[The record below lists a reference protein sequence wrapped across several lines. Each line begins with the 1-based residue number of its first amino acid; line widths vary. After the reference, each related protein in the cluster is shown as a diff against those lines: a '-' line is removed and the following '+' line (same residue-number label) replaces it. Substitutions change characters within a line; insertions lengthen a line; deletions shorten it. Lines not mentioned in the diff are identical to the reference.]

1 VKYPVCSSDCKTWN
15 IQPPH
20 RERKRKKKRMSLL
33 YRLPLRRFSF
43 ADIAKAF
50 PRFNEPR
57 GSRQRVDRRKSTG
70 EKREEKRKSH
80 GRSLPRVTK
89 NTPVEYRLTTVR
101 STGYFVLSWKSNVFR
116 CARCVL
122 GTTYTNTEPLFYRP
136 TTRLIYSGD
145 NSTPRKHYFWP
156 RRSQISSH
164 RAWRVL
170 VSKTRAR
177 LFVSARKSDK
187 KSKSTTR
194 KGR

>member
-1 VKYPVCSSDCKTWN
+1 LLFIIVYIFHSLTEKIYFKLFDIYQIKKSALSVKYPVCSSDCKTWN

-122 GTTYTNTEPLFYRP
+122 
-136 TTRLIYSGD
+136 
-145 NSTPRKHYFWP
+145 
-156 RRSQISSH
+156 
-164 RAWRVL
+164 
-170 VSKTRAR
+170 
-177 LFVSARKSDK
+177 
-187 KSKSTTR
+187 
-194 KGR
+194 